1 MAPYGGLTHSLPLL
15 GKIFQWFMSDHLQ
28 VEGFLFRLHQKVT
41 SILVLIGLLF
51 ITIENFL
58 DSRSI
63 VCKENSNAYS
73 KQFCWMHGYSYIEP
87 HLQGREQGGNLTPDL
102 NLSTAGK
109 VTGCYVD
116 QTAMLTRLL

>member
-15 GKIFQWFMSDHLQ
+15 GKIFQWFMNDHLK

-41 SILVLIGLLF
+41 SILVLVGLLF

-63 VCKENSNAYS
+63 VCHNNANAYS

-87 HLQGREQGGNLTPDL
+87 HLQG
-102 NLSTAGK
+102 K
-109 VTGCYVD
+109 VATK
-116 QTAMLTRLL
+116 L